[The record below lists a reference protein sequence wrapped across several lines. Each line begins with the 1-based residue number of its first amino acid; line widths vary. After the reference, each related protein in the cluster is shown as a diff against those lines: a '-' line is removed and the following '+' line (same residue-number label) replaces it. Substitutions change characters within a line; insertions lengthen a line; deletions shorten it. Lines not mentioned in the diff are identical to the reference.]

1 MVTPVP
7 KRFQRWAAWKRI
19 GLLVNTILE
28 AKTNDPHSDTSIL
41 ETQIDHLVYE
51 LHGLTE
57 EEIGIVEG
65 WGAFFLGKR
74 VTKMWYN
81 HRWYDGF
88 LLVNRTQC
96 VIIARMIKRESQLEI
111 AQLLEEFPAI
121 AVLGPRQIGK
131 TT

>member
-7 KRFQRWAAWKRI
+7 KRFQRWAARKKI

-57 EEIGIVEG
+57 EEMRIVEG
-65 WGAFFLGKR
+65 
-74 VTKMWYN
+74 
-81 HRWYDGF
+81 
-88 LLVNRTQC
+88 
-96 VIIARMIKRESQLEI
+96 
-111 AQLLEEFPAI
+111 
-121 AVLGPRQIGK
+121 
-131 TT
+131 